1 VEADLEIAATQRK
14 TPGQE
19 GNAMVGIAEIKA
31 GLESIKLA
39 GDIAQGLGALTS
51 KADREAKLADL
62 SREIATAYQSVVTA
76 ALSEAAMLQENQD
89 LKRELAQLKDNKAEL
104 EKYELLEP
112 VRGVFVRSI
121 KESARG
127 VEPPHWAC
135 DTCHREGKIRIL
147 NSTGKLSHSRHTV
160 LECSGCGR
168 GYNCGVP
175 RDLPRVQRQP
185 NYSVFG
191 EE

>member
-1 VEADLEIAATQRK
+1 
-14 TPGQE
+14 
-19 GNAMVGIAEIKA
+19 MVGIAEIKA

-51 KADREAKLADL
+51 KADREAKIAEL
-62 SREIATAYQSVVTA
+62 SREIAAAYQSVAVA
-76 ALSEAAMLQENQD
+76 ALNEATMLEENQR
-89 LKRELAQLKDNKAEL
+89 LKREVADLKDNRAEL
-104 EKYELLEP
+104 EKYELLEAA
-112 VRGVFVRSI
+112 RGVFVRSI

-127 VEPPHWAC
+127 IEPPHWAC
-135 DTCHREGKIRIL
+135 DTCYREGKIRVL
-147 NSTGKLSHSRHTV
+147 HSTGKLSHTRHTV
-160 LECSGCGR
+160 LECTGCGR

-175 RDLPRVQRQP
+175 REIPRVQRQP